1 MAITC
6 HTALCSLSELKPR
19 GRIGVH
25 ALTQV
30 RARGDCAHIQCTGK
44 EGITPEL
51 VNSIAVVLAVHQQA
65 EAGLQNSLLEMPP
78 TATGNFPV
86 TQSVDAKA
94 LAILVN
100 QRQTGVGGEVVGE
113 FLIIKSA
120 M

>member
-1 MAITC
+1 MLTSNARVKKASPRNSSI
-6 HTALCSLSELKPR
+6 ALQSFLPCTSKPR
-19 GRIGVH
+19 QDFKI
-25 ALTQV
+25 
-30 RARGDCAHIQCTGK
+30 
-44 EGITPEL
+44 
-51 VNSIAVVLAVHQQA
+51 
-65 EAGLQNSLLEMPP
+65 SLLEMPP